1 MSDNK
6 EIKIVLPKS
15 ELNTF
20 LMQLDWDIDK
30 FLFHN
35 DVDNYYLQR
44 IKRIQR
50 LVNDLKDLNR
60 NSKGKIK

>member
-1 MSDNK
+1 MGSDTMTK
-6 EIKIVLPKS
+6 T

-44 IKRIQR
+44 IKRIQK
-50 LVNDLKDLNR
+50 LVIELKTLNR
-60 NSKGKIK
+60 NGKGKIK